1 MLAVIA
7 LFVAAGS
14 AIVFVVTQVD
24 IARADGCFQPPS
36 FAESPLIAVA
46 QACARSPAV
55 VTGVF
60 EEFRELHTS
69 GVVLAVKGVKTYVVA
84 LENPAEPVFGFGH
97 DEPVVQLRVDSD
109 AVGNGVVRE
118 IEGVVA
124 YGGGQRIS
132 RGKPPFQP
140 DVGCSSRPIQQVGFD
155 TRMLCMSG
163 TKHSR
168 TYEAQAE
175 NNVQDMRFSLHLQA

>member
-1 MLAVIA
+1 MLPAP
-7 LFVAAGS
+7 
-14 AIVFVVTQVD
+14 IVCREPTD
-24 IARADGCFQPPS
+24 SRSSGLRPQPS
-36 FAESPLIAVA
+36 RRNGRLRGIS
-46 QACARSPAV
+46 
-55 VTGVF
+55 G
-60 EEFRELHTS
+60 TS

-109 AVGNGVVRE
+109 AVGIGVVRE